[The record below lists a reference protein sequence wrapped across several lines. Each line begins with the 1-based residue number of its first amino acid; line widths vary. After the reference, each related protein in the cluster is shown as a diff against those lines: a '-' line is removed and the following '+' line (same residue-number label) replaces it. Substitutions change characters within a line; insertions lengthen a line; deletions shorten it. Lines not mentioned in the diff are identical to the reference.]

1 MFQLTQKDGRLGPF
15 SAIEKLAD
23 RYVCDGVHLQFSV
36 VGECTIE
43 DWVGLLPVPP
53 APPPTV
59 PDHITMRQARLVL
72 LGIGKLAAVDA
83 AINSLPEPHKSGAK
97 ITWEYS
103 TEVQRKNGL
112 VSQLGPSLGLTESQ
126 IDELF
131 IAGAKL

>member
-1 MFQLTQKDGRLGPF
+1 MKIAYWNSETNKQEERDITPDEVAQMQKDAEESKKQP
-15 SAIEKLAD
+15 I
-23 RYVCDGVHLQFSV
+23 
-36 VGECTIE
+36 
-43 DWVGLLPVPP
+43 
-53 APPPTV
+53 

-72 LGIGKLAAVDA
+72 LGIGKLAVVDA

-112 VSQLGPSLGLTESQ
+112 VSQLASALGLTESQ